1 MSRRRGSLI
10 MKLKKT
16 VSAVLA
22 GAILLGTSAFAKDNI
37 YAYNKFISTV
47 IGPQVGYCD
56 FAASF
61 AGHENEY
68 DNVNNYF
75 SGLISA
81 FYDDIDMD
89 FDNELITVESS
100 GVSVYQGSENGVTF
114 LGSIDTD
121 LIANY
126 GNSYANVFTIPVG
139 NKKYIGVETFSSVDT
154 TYLLQMYMLDPDT
167 DELQPKVKIEKT
179 VNEDGREENVWANG
193 KTYYS
198 YTLGEGLQTVMNPDN
213 YKDSVAAARAALTES
228 NIPDAF
234 VASYDRMWFGDDKN
248 NTDNLTQNQISNRD
262 NLKDQDD
269 FRISHIESNASQ
281 KSYIRAKGVR
291 FDEKPVVLFEDYSSL
306 SELSKKPDIVTV
318 VLDGQTLQFPTQ
330 DPVIKNDST
339 LVPMRTIFE
348 ALNAEVEWVDENGVQ
363 QIIAKTADKTITMTI
378 NSKEFYVNG
387 EKQPELNEPA
397 QLMNDK
403 TMVPLRAVSESL
415 DCTVEWDQ
423 ETKTVIIQS
432 KKMIKRR
439 DKVCLTFG
447 TILTQEEFH
456 LKNLWR

>member
-1 MSRRRGSLI
+1 

-22 GAILLGTSAFAKDNI
+22 GAMLLGTSAFAKDNI

-213 YKDSVAAARAALTES
+213 
-228 NIPDAF
+228 IPDAF

-281 KSYIRAKGVR
+281 KTYIRAKGVR

-432 KKMIKRR
+432 KK
-439 DKVCLTFG
+439 
-447 TILTQEEFH
+447 
-456 LKNLWR
+456 

>member
-1 MSRRRGSLI
+1 MIAR
-10 MKLKKT
+10 
-16 VSAVLA
+16 
-22 GAILLGTSAFAKDNI
+22 
-37 YAYNKFISTV
+37 
-47 IGPQVGYCD
+47 
-56 FAASF
+56 
-61 AGHENEY
+61 
-68 DNVNNYF
+68 NVNNYF

-432 KKMIKRR
+432 KK
-439 DKVCLTFG
+439 
-447 TILTQEEFH
+447 
-456 LKNLWR
+456 

>member
-1 MSRRRGSLI
+1 

-22 GAILLGTSAFAKDNI
+22 GAMLLGTSAFAKDNI

-154 TYLLQMYMLDPDT
+154 TYLLQMYMLNPDT

-228 NIPDAF
+228 NIPAF

-281 KSYIRAKGVR
+281 KTYIRAKGVR
-291 FDEKPVVLFEDYSSL
+291 FDEKPIVLFEDYSSL

-432 KKMIKRR
+432 KK
-439 DKVCLTFG
+439 
-447 TILTQEEFH
+447 
-456 LKNLWR
+456 

>member
-1 MSRRRGSLI
+1 

-16 VSAVLA
+16 VSAVLD
-22 GAILLGTSAFAKDNI
+22 GAMLLGTSAFAKDNI

-89 FDNELITVESS
+89 FDNELITVESN
-100 GVSVYQGSENGVTF
+100 GVSVYQGGENGVTF

-198 YTLGEGLQTVMNPDN
+198 YTLGEGLQTV
-213 YKDSVAAARAALTES
+213 LTES

-281 KSYIRAKGVR
+281 KTYIRAKGVR
-291 FDEKPVVLFEDYSSL
+291 FDEKPIVLFEDYSSL

-432 KKMIKRR
+432 KK
-439 DKVCLTFG
+439 
-447 TILTQEEFH
+447 
-456 LKNLWR
+456 

>member
-1 MSRRRGSLI
+1 

-22 GAILLGTSAFAKDNI
+22 GAMLLGTSAFAKDNI

-68 DNVNNYF
+68 DNVNNYC

-432 KKMIKRR
+432 KK
-439 DKVCLTFG
+439 
-447 TILTQEEFH
+447 
-456 LKNLWR
+456 